1 MFSTLL
7 AVPLIPFD
15 WHRMLWTPRTS
26 PAYVGEIVFR
36 CVVMYLIIIVALRVT
51 GRRGV
56 RQLSIFEISLVLAL
70 GSAAGDTMFY
80 GTTSILYAAV
90 VFVVVTGLYWLF
102 NYLARAFPRF
112 SDWMEGE
119 PVLLVED
126 GRILLANFRKLR
138 LTQKELFGE
147 LRQQQVEHLGQ
158 VRLAY
163 MEASGNMS
171 VYFYPSDEPMR
182 GGLPI
187 RPERCARRLRRAEAA
202 GPHACF
208 CCGRVQELAEA
219 TAATCPTCQKDEWL
233 PVSTDE
239 RAG

>member
-1 MFSTLL
+1 MLL
-7 AVPLIPFD
+7 AAPLVPFD
-15 WHRMLWTPRTS
+15 WHRIIWTPHTP
-26 PAYVGEIVFR
+26 PAYLGEIVFR
-36 CVVMYLIIIVALRVT
+36 CVVMYIIIIVALRVT

-80 GTTSILYAAV
+80 GTTSILYAGV
-90 VFVVVTGLYWLF
+90 VFVVVTGLYWLC
-102 NYLARAFPRF
+102 NYLARSFPRF

-119 PVLLVED
+119 PILLVED
-126 GRILLANFRKLR
+126 GQILLANFHKLR

-171 VYFYPSDEPMR
+171 VYFYPTTDPVR

-208 CCGRVQELAEA
+208 CCGGVQLLAEA
-219 TAATCPTCQKDEWL
+219 ATATCPTCHKDEWL

>member
-1 MFSTLL
+1 MLL
-7 AVPLIPFD
+7 AAPLVPFD
-15 WHRMLWTPRTS
+15 WHRLLWTPHTP
-26 PAYVGEIVFR
+26 PAFLGEIVFR
-36 CVVMYLIIIVALRVT
+36 CVVMYFIIIVALRVT

-80 GTTSILYAAV
+80 GTTSLLYAAV

-102 NYLARAFPRF
+102 NLLTRRYPRL
-112 SDWMEGE
+112 SDWLEGK
-119 PVLLVED
+119 PMLLIED
-126 GRILLANFRKLR
+126 GRIKLENFRQLR

-163 MEASGNMS
+163 MEATGNLS
-171 VYFYPSDEPMR
+171 VYFYPSADPVLA
-182 GGLPI
+182 GLPI
-187 RPERCARRLRRAEAA
+187 LPERCERRLRRADVTGAY
-202 GPHACF
+202 ACF
-208 CCGRVQELAEA
+208 RCGHVQQLTAHAPAACAE
-219 TAATCPTCQKDEWL
+219 CHYEEWL
-233 PVSTDE
+233 PVSTAE

>member
-1 MFSTLL
+1 MLL
-7 AVPLIPFD
+7 ATPLVPFD
-15 WHRMLWTPRTS
+15 WHRILWTPHTP
-26 PAYVGEIVFR
+26 PAYLGEIVFR

-56 RQLSIFEISLVLAL
+56 RQLSIFEISLVLGL

-80 GTTSILYAAV
+80 GTTSVLYAAV
-90 VFVVVTGLYWLF
+90 VFIVVTGLYWLF
-102 NYLARAFPRF
+102 NYLARSYPRF
-112 SDWMEGE
+112 SDWIEGE
-119 PVLLVED
+119 PILLVED
-126 GRILLANFRKLR
+126 GRIQLANFRKLR

-171 VYFYPSDEPMR
+171 VYFYPSADPVR

-187 RPERCARRLRRAEAA
+187 RPERCAHRLRRAEVA
-202 GPHACF
+202 GPYACYH
-208 CCGRVQELAEA
+208 CGSVQELAA
-219 TAATCPTCQKDEWL
+219 AASATCSTCHKDEWL
-233 PVSTDE
+233 PTCTDE